1 MGVILQT
8 LKNIRPY
15 LAEELK
21 EIYTD
26 NEISSLAS
34 IIIYTVLGI
43 QKLHFLKDSGLPLS
57 KENVEKVISVCSEL
71 KKGKPVQYITGET
84 LFYNC
89 RIKVTPDTLI
99 PRPETEEL
107 VDMIIKEN
115 SDYRGGI
122 LDIGT
127 GSGCIAIALAA
138 NIPYAEVTAID
149 ISPAAVRVAGE
160 NARLNHVNVRFLVMD
175 FFDALLAG
183 PEKAGII
190 VSNPPYVKESE
201 KNLMKKNVLD
211 YEPPGALFVPD
222 ENPVEGYK
230 AILRLAETNLA
241 VNGTLYFEINEMMGD
256 ELARILQASGYHKI
270 DLIKDINGRN
280 RFIKAVR
287 NDRNRTV

>member
-160 NARLNHVNVRFLVMD
+160 NARLNNVNVRFLVMD
-175 FFDALLAG
+175 FFDTLLAG

-201 KNLMKKNVLD
+201 KNLMRKNVLD
-211 YEPPGALFVPD
+211 YEPHGALFVPD
-222 ENPVEGYK
+222 DNPVEGYK

>member
-15 LAEELK
+15 LTNELK

-43 QKLHFLKDSGLPLS
+43 QKLHFMKDSGLPLS

-71 KKGKPVQYITGET
+71 KKGKPVEYITGET
-84 LFYNC
+84 LFYTC

-107 VDMIIKEN
+107 VDIIIREN
-115 SDYRGGI
+115 RDYRGGI

-127 GSGCIAIALAA
+127 GSGCIAIALAR
-138 NIPYAEVTAID
+138 NIPHAEVTAID
-149 ISPAAVRVAGE
+149 ISPAAVRVAVE
-160 NARLNHVNVRFLVMD
+160 NARFNNVNVRFLVMD
-175 FFDALLAG
+175 FFDTWLAG

-201 KNLMKKNVLD
+201 KNLMRKNVLD

-222 ENPVEGYK
+222 GNPVEGYK

>member
-8 LKNIRPY
+8 LKSIRPY

-43 QKLHFLKDSGLPLS
+43 QKLHFLKDSDLPLS

-160 NARLNHVNVRFLVMD
+160 NARLNNVNVRFLVMD
-175 FFDALLAG
+175 FFDTLLAG

-201 KNLMKKNVLD
+201 KNLMRKNVLD
-211 YEPPGALFVPD
+211 YEPPDALFVPD

>member
-160 NARLNHVNVRFLVMD
+160 NARLNNVNVRFLVMD

-230 AILRLAETNLA
+230 AILRLAEINLA

>member
-89 RIKVTPDTLI
+89 RIQVTPDTLI

-115 SDYRGGI
+115 RDYRGGI
-122 LDIGT
+122 MDIGT

-138 NIPYAEVTAID
+138 NIPNAEVTATD
-149 ISPAAVRVAGE
+149 ISPAAVKVAIE
-160 NARLNHVNVRFLVMD
+160 NARFNNVNVRFLVMD
-175 FFDALLAG
+175 FYDTLLAG

-201 KNLMKKNVLD
+201 KNLMRRNILD

-222 ENPVEGYK
+222 RNPLEGYK

-241 VNGTLYFEINEMMGD
+241 VNGTLYFEINETMGD
-256 ELARILQASGYHKI
+256 KLARILHASGYRDITLK
-270 DLIKDINGRN
+270 KDINGRN
-280 RFIKAVR
+280 RFIKAVK
-287 NDRNRTV
+287 NDRDRTV